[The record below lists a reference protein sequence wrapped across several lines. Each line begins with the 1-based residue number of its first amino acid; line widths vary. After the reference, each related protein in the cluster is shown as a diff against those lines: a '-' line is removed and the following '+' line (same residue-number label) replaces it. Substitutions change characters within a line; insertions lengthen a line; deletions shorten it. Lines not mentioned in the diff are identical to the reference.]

1 LQILRHELR
10 PGEGDGLEFFACPGV
25 EKGEVG
31 VLGEK
36 GFQLIRL
43 DHHFL
48 VVGMTLLETGQGF
61 FDRDFVLRT
70 YGGERVLGIVGAR
83 LTPTDVEGR
92 EQGTTGPRIL
102 FEENLHGEGRIKIQ
116 AHGRRMPQ
124 IESWERGELGL
135 SFEGLPWH
143 RSRSG
148 SMAEQ
153 DEEPKIYL
161 LPNLMT
167 AGNLLCGFLA
177 ILTIFKGM
185 QTEGLLEAKEYYQQ
199 AMLYIFG
206 SCLFD
211 LLDGRLARLGGQ
223 ESPFGQEFDSLADMV
238 SFGLAP
244 AMLVSR
250 AVLAEFELPERFDPE
265 GAREIGVT
273 WAIAFIYL
281 LCGGIRLARFNCLAR
296 MGTSSGDFRG
306 IPIPMAAGFVASLTF
321 IMISFAENE
330 RSLGWLSYV
339 LAVMILGIS
348 LLMVSSVRYPS
359 FKKIDLRTKANV
371 WTLLGLAILLGFLF
385 NFRVYAPALVFLIY
399 LLTPLFRRRKEDE
412 EGEPAS

>member
-1 LQILRHELR
+1 MPEI
-10 PGEGDGLEFFACPGV
+10 
-25 EKGEVG
+25 
-31 VLGEK
+31 
-36 GFQLIRL
+36 
-43 DHHFL
+43 
-48 VVGMTLLETGQGF
+48 
-61 FDRDFVLRT
+61 
-70 YGGERVLGIVGAR
+70 GAR
-83 LTPTDVEGR
+83 
-92 EQGTTGPRIL
+92 
-102 FEENLHGEGRIKIQ
+102 
-116 AHGRRMPQ
+116 
-124 IESWERGELGL
+124 ERGELEL
-135 SFEGLPWH
+135 SMKSASWQSVPH
-143 RSRSG
+143 TK
-148 SMAEQ
+148 M
-153 DEEPKIYL
+153 DEDDDEPKIYL

-185 QTEGLLEAKEYYQQ
+185 QTESLLEAKPFYEQ

-250 AVLAEFELPERFDPE
+250 AVLAEFELPDVFDPD
-265 GAREIGVT
+265 GGREIGVT

-281 LCGGIRLARFNCLAR
+281 LCGGVRLARFNCLAR
-296 MGTSSGDFRG
+296 SGSASGDFRG

-348 LLMVSSVRYPS
+348 FLMVSNVSYPS
-359 FKKIDLRTKANV
+359 FKKIDLKTRTNV
-371 WTLLGLAILLGFLF
+371 WTLLGFALLLGLILK
-385 NFRVYAPALVFLIY
+385 FRHYAPAAIFLVY
-399 LLTPLFRRRKEDE
+399 LVIPLFRKKERTV
-412 EGEPAS
+412 AS